1 MKSIQETV
9 RKKELEILKSV
20 EEVLQ
25 QKELELRQ
33 LQKTLVEALRLVNRL
48 LEADSP
54 EAEAAMADAN
64 KRFTAQPAAAA
75 APGKQAPAWEQSGK
89 QFP

>member
-20 EEVLQ
+20 EEALQ

-48 LEADSP
+48 LESENP
-54 EAEAAMADAN
+54 EAEAVLADAS
-64 KRFTAQPAAAA
+64 KRFTPQPVAASASK
-75 APGKQAPAWEQSGK
+75 PAPAWEQSGK

>member
-9 RKKELEILKSV
+9 RRKELEILKSV

-48 LEADSP
+48 LESENP
-54 EAEAAMADAN
+54 ETEAALADAG
-64 KRFTAQPAAAA
+64 KRYTPQAVATA
-75 APGKQAPAWEQSGK
+75 APAKAAPAWEQTGK

>member
-20 EEVLQ
+20 EEALQ

-48 LEADSP
+48 LESDNP
-54 EAEAAMADAN
+54 EVEAVLADA
-64 KRFTAQPAAAA
+64 KRFTPQPVAAAA
-75 APGKQAPAWEQSGK
+75 TPAKPAPAWEQSGK

>member
-20 EEVLQ
+20 EEALQ

-48 LEADSP
+48 LESENP
-54 EAEAAMADAN
+54 EAEAALADAN
-64 KRFTAQPAAAA
+64 KRFTPQPVAAAA
-75 APGKQAPAWEQSGK
+75 GGKPVPAWDQSGK